1 MKNKTLLTL
10 CAASMLLSVNA
21 MAQKPF
27 ELIGELLVPKEL
39 DKKGEAPEDYG
50 SASFTYTNNG
60 SGNEYYFTINDNC
73 TSKDAFN
80 NRFSYGQHSPIG
92 PVKSI
97 TYNRTFTE
105 NTPSTIVLPFELP
118 AGTVINA
125 DFYSLDY
132 VIPDFR
138 NGNRTWLAKM
148 KKISGLPQVNKP
160 YAIIPQGN
168 ALTID
173 LGDNSATFNPTNTP
187 DNYKVTNSKYDYSE
201 NELHL
206 DYNPNDNAED
216 WYFIG
221 TSGYKVWQNNDGE
234 TGRCYGFEGSTDG
247 VVAKGEFGKVA
258 EGTIGN
264 ALHAYLCKKDET
276 VQLPSGAA
284 LIKQNGGAAKSA
296 SVFSLPETI
305 NVEFVDTDASGKEH
319 TTYVGKF
326 NRIDNVRLNR
336 ERSTFDLKGRN
347 VDGKKTA
354 KGVYLKK

>member
-21 MAQKPF
+21 MPQQ
-27 ELIGELLVPKEL
+27 G
-39 DKKGEAPEDYG
+39 KGDTPEDYG
-50 SASFTYTNNG
+50 PASFTYTNNG
-60 SGNEYYFTINDNC
+60 SNNEYYFTIYDNC
-73 TSKDAFN
+73 TSEDAFN
-80 NRFSYGQHSPIG
+80 DRFSYGHHDPIG

-118 AGTVINA
+118 EGTEINA

-160 YAIIPQGN
+160 YAIIVPEGSSLNINLNGN
-168 ALTID
+168 
-173 LGDNSATFNPTNTP
+173 GATFNPTNTP
-187 DNYKVTNSKYDYSE
+187 ADFKVTNSKYDYSE
-201 NELHL
+201 NELNL
-206 DYNPNDNAED
+206 DYNPNDNAGD

-284 LIKQNGGAAKSA
+284 YIKQNGGAAKSA

-347 VDGKKTA
+347 VDGKRTA
-354 KGVYLKK
+354 KGIYLKK

>member
-1 MKNKTLLTL
+1 MKNKALLTL

-21 MAQKPF
+21 MA
-27 ELIGELLVPKEL
+27 EELLYDGPIKFE
-39 DKKGEAPEDYG
+39 KKGQTWG
-50 SASFTYTNNG
+50 SASFSHDGNG
-60 SGNEYYFTINDNC
+60 YNFRIYDNC
-73 TSKDAFN
+73 TSEDAFDN
-80 NRFSYGQHSPIG
+80 EFHYGYPMEN
-92 PVKSI
+92 VKSI
-97 TYNRTFTE
+97 TYVREFAAS
-105 NTPSTIVLPFELP
+105 TPSTIVLPFELP

-148 KKISGLPQVNKP
+148 KKISGLPEVNKP

-173 LGDNSATFNPTNTP
+173 LGENSATFNPTNTP
-187 DNYKVTNSKYDYSE
+187 DNYKETNSKYDNTE

-206 DYNPNDNAED
+206 DYNPNDNAGD

-264 ALHAYLCKKDET
+264 ALHAYLCKKDNT
-276 VQLPSGAA
+276 VQLAKQSANGA
-284 LIKQNGGAAKSA
+284 NM
-296 SVFSLPETI
+296 FSLPESI
-305 NVEFVDTDASGKEH
+305 NVEFVDTDANGKEH
-319 TTYVGKF
+319 TTYVGKL

-347 VDGKKTA
+347 VDGKRTA

>member
-21 MAQKPF
+21 MAQEIYGPIEF
-27 ELIGELLVPKEL
+27 E
-39 DKKGEAPEDYG
+39 KKGDTPEDYG

-60 SGNEYYFTINDNC
+60 SGNEYYFTIYDNC
-73 TSKDAFN
+73 TSEDAFN
-80 NRFSYGQHSPIG
+80 NRFSYGHHDPIG

-97 TYNRTFTE
+97 TYNRTFTK

-118 AGTVINA
+118 AGTEINA

-148 KKISGLPQVNKP
+148 KKISGLPEVNKP

-173 LGDNSATFNPTNTP
+173 LGENSATFNPTNTP
-187 DNYKVTNSKYDYSE
+187 DNYKETNSKYDNTE

-206 DYNPNDNAED
+206 DYNPNDNAGD

-264 ALHAYLCKKDET
+264 ALHAYLCKKDNT
-276 VQLPSGAA
+276 VQLAKQSANGA
-284 LIKQNGGAAKSA
+284 NM
-296 SVFSLPETI
+296 FSLPESI

-326 NRIDNVRLNR
+326 NRLDKVRLNR

-347 VDGKKTA
+347 VDGKRTA